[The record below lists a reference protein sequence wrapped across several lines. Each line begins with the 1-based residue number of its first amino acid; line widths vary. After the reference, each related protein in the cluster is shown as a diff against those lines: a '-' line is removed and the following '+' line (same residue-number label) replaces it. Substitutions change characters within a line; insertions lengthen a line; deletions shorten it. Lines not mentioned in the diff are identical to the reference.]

1 VPGSGWPSGP
11 CCGSSCPPSSAGI
24 SMICS
29 RLSMLSRLW
38 PSTTS
43 RVRSPS
49 TTEPPGRE
57 RPFASSAVLM
67 SSSVRPFSARASSSG
82 VMRTISSGAPIT
94 ATEETPETRSSSGV
108 TEDSSREES
117 SEGSRS
123 EETDSTTAGRSLVPP
138 AITCGS
144 ASSGKSSSMP
154 LSAASTWLE
163 ERAPSVPQVRSTVT
177 IETPAP
183 EVEEAPATVS
193 GTLRSCSTGPVIL
206 SCTCSDEEPCAVVI
220 TWICGSETE
229 GMSSWRIVVMMNTP
243 MMDTAMHTSAMKD
256 LLFRLSVARRFIL
269 LLEGC
274 ATGGVWQKGARHAAQ
289 RWVAVPTAPRA
300 PSHARLGEQTRPSS
314 VTASHNGR
322 VPASPSPDDAPRQE
336 RARRTVDRE
345 ILVLAIPSLGALV
358 AEPLFLLA
366 DSAFIARVSTTSLAG
381 LGLASTVLTTIVGL
395 AIFLAYS
402 TTAAVARSFGAGRI
416 REAISRGIDACW
428 VALAVGAA
436 AALLLLVAGGPLL
449 AAFGPSP
456 EVLAEALI
464 YLRISALG
472 LPAMLAVQAATGLVR
487 GLQDAKLPLVVAV
500 GGALV
505 NIPLNWV
512 LIFGLDLGIAGSA
525 IGTVLSQWG
534 MAAVLLGVII
544 RRALRE

>member
-1 VPGSGWPSGP
+1 
-11 CCGSSCPPSSAGI
+11 
-24 SMICS
+24 M
-29 RLSMLSRLW
+29 
-38 PSTTS
+38 
-43 RVRSPS
+43 
-49 TTEPPGRE
+49 
-57 RPFASSAVLM
+57 
-67 SSSVRPFSARASSSG
+67 
-82 VMRTISSGAPIT
+82 
-94 ATEETPETRSSSGV
+94 
-108 TEDSSREES
+108 
-117 SEGSRS
+117 
-123 EETDSTTAGRSLVPP
+123 
-138 AITCGS
+138 
-144 ASSGKSSSMP
+144 
-154 LSAASTWLE
+154 
-163 ERAPSVPQVRSTVT
+163 
-177 IETPAP
+177 
-183 EVEEAPATVS
+183 
-193 GTLRSCSTGPVIL
+193 
-206 SCTCSDEEPCAVVI
+206 
-220 TWICGSETE
+220 
-229 GMSSWRIVVMMNTP
+229 
-243 MMDTAMHTSAMKD
+243 
-256 LLFRLSVARRFIL
+256 
-269 LLEGC
+269 
-274 ATGGVWQKGARHAAQ
+274 
-289 RWVAVPTAPRA
+289 
-300 PSHARLGEQTRPSS
+300 
-314 VTASHNGR
+314 
-322 VPASPSPDDAPRQE
+322 
-336 RARRTVDRE
+336 DRE

-358 AEPLFLLA
+358 AEPLFLLT

-544 RRALRE
+544 RRALRETISLRPHLTNLVAVGRDAVPMFVRTLGLRVVVVTATVVATRLGDVQLASHQLATTVFTVLSLALDSLAIAGQALTGRYLGASDPGTVRAVTRRLMTWGVGGGAVVAVLLLAASYVVPELFTPDVAVQENLRAALWILVITQPIAGYVFVLDGVLMGAGDAPYLAKVGSLIAVAIMPGAVLVAWWAPAGPLGLALLWLACNFLFMVLRAISLGLRVRTDDWMRLGG